1 MYFRTCLEANFN
13 NFGAGDFPLWVPK
26 MSISRKNPAVILFL
40 NFRISVSLSA
50 SGMTWAIL
58 NDALVSVL
66 HDRMGG
72 GEGEQSQH
80 TAPHLPGTLPSWQ
93 RYPGR

>member
-1 MYFRTCLEANFN
+1 MILVLVICLWGFQK
-13 NFGAGDFPLWVPK
+13 GLYLHV
-26 MSISRKNPAVILFL
+26 
-40 NFRISVSLSA
+40 SVSLTA
-50 SGMTWAIL
+50 SGVARAIF

-66 HDRMGG
+66 CDRMGG

-93 RYPGR
+93 CYPGR

>member
-1 MYFRTCLEANFN
+1 M
-13 NFGAGDFPLWVPK
+13 GW
-26 MSISRKNPAVILFL
+26 AV
-40 NFRISVSLSA
+40 V
-50 SGMTWAIL
+50 
-58 NDALVSVL
+58 NDAVGSLLS
-66 HDRMGG
+66 DRMGG